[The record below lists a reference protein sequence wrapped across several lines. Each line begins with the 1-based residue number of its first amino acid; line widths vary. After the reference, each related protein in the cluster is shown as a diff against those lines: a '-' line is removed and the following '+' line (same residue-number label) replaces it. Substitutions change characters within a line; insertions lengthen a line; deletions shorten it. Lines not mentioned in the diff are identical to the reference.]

1 MGTMWAEVI
10 CDFGMVQINDV
21 RLEEE
26 LQNNPALFFR
36 KMALYLKNAIPR
48 FNKPPEEQI
57 RLTGTP
63 PQYDSYS
70 FTTTEE
76 GEQTISTDL
85 MGYELCS
92 VQLIQT
98 DAFGNPEA
106 TPVAGFQYDAET
118 GVVTVP
124 SGLAVGSV
132 LSIDFYTDGTFD
144 NDLLPEEKEILG
156 ICLQMVWENRFSG
169 SWLDRVPKPKGKSF
183 DIPSEAPQT
192 NANTNRMKFLQ
203 KQLNSKM
210 RAYSQM
216 IAYQNV
222 VPVNKQLQF

>member
-48 FNKPPEEQI
+48 FNKPPEEQG

-63 PQYDSYS
+63 PSYDDYS

-76 GEQTISTDL
+76 GEQTINTDL
-85 MGYELCS
+85 TGYSIFS
-92 VQLIQT
+92 VQQIQV
-98 DAFGNPEA
+98 DQFGNPES
-106 TPVAGFQYDAET
+106 TPLAGCQYDAET

-124 SGLAVGSV
+124 AGLAVGSV
-132 LSIDFYTDGTFD
+132 LSIDFYTDGEFD
-144 NDLLPEEKEILG
+144 NDLSLDEKEILG
-156 ICLQMVWENRFSG
+156 MCLQMVWENRFSG
-169 SWLDRVPKPKGKSF
+169 NWLDRVPKPKGKSF

-192 NANTNRMKFLQ
+192 NANTSRMKFLQ
-203 KQLNSKM
+203 KELNGKM